1 MSHHDLRNTIARET
15 IAHKMELLRS
25 QKDAVEDMI
34 TRIGVKSKAFG
45 EESDIWSNLRIK
57 AEALRTVPL
66 AHCEKAKECAGKA
79 LAFLKWQDDFA
90 CHRSV
95 KAAEEWS
102 RRLDAQIASV
112 RHQAAHAIL
121 FSDAL
126 QQWIDTDGKDSA
138 QDDLLGGAKSHGDKN
153 EPLLKEAVPFAP
165 EPAAGF
171 DARSFLHRHGAKQ
184 SLLKVLDDSRAETRT
199 FGEDVLNRTVTPLEV
214 KVAMESLAADAKQ
227 HGQDMRRQLLDESR
241 KPLVLGEL
249 SEAFTSTWRTI
260 ERWEWPASGI
270 AQIPQVHLNGKERM
284 HLQLDIVQAVFLQV
298 VGAKWA
304 GYFMHV
310 LRKLHRSESWP
321 VVTELGSVAD
331 DDKSIEEM
339 TEHQIQLLRQVC
351 TSWTQNQTLND
362 FGTGGLLREREQ
374 SFRSSATEM
383 LTRSNSAGGF
393 AAAYEGSDDVVG
405 AKDKCAWRTG
415 VAAQSPAQTYA
426 QVYQTMQADMQL
438 LRIGAPGSKAA
449 FLHADLRDFGA
460 SIPHKVI
467 LDVLQFFGLPPQWLA
482 WYGTYLRIPMK
493 SSTPESGKDGNDSS
507 DLRKSQRGTPFGL
520 LASAVANELL
530 LVVLDIALACAA
542 NVISHRNH
550 DDVWVWATGTER
562 VPRAWAVMGEFAALT
577 GLAWNEEK
585 TGCTTVTF
593 PLRGH
598 NLETTSI
605 SNITHST
612 DLPKNP
618 LRWGV
623 LVLHEDGSWGVDK
636 DIVDSHAEAARRE
649 LANSRGAHSLL
660 GKVNIYNRYAAF
672 LVRNCGVPMAFPG
685 DTFVDAYRTVIHRF
699 DTAFTD
705 GKGVFAWLS
714 AELSSVFPQHAGGI
728 ELQEAMF
735 LWPLRLGGFELHPHE
750 MIMFLHHKN
759 LQDSEKEGENDF
771 NGQRTSLTAL
781 ESDCRAEYEE
791 LREVWESA
799 KTKKEFSALRSGHG
813 LPDLRAWAEECGN
826 KQPDFIP
833 FDQYLRY
840 SLLHSAKWADMH
852 RTILAA
858 QPCDPSK
865 LEKLMLE
872 MFTDALCERFGSLH
886 EHNALVAT
894 ALVPQY
900 AVLDV
905 QAATKQLYNAN

>member
-1 MSHHDLRNTIARET
+1 
-15 IAHKMELLRS
+15 MELLRS

-34 TRIGVKSKAFG
+34 TRIGDKSKALSEDG
-45 EESDIWSNLRIK
+45 DIWSNLRIK

-138 QDDLLGGAKSHGDKN
+138 EDDLLGGAKSHGGTN
-153 EPLLKEAVPFAP
+153 ETVLKEAVPFAP
-165 EPAAGF
+165 EPSGGF
-171 DARSFLHRHGAKQ
+171 NARDFLKRHGATQ
-184 SLLKVLDDSRAETRT
+184 ALLKVLDDSRVETRK
-199 FGEDVLNRTVTPLEV
+199 FGEDVLNKTVTTSEV
-214 KVAMESLAADAKQ
+214 KVAMESLAADVKQ
-227 HGQDMRRQLLDESR
+227 HGQDMCRQLLDESR

-304 GYFMHV
+304 GHFTQV
-310 LRKLHRSESWP
+310 LHKLHRSESWP
-321 VVTELGSVAD
+321 VVMELGGVAD
-331 DDKSIEEM
+331 DDKAVEEM
-339 TEHQIQLLRQVC
+339 MDHQSELLQRVC
-351 TSWTQNQTLND
+351 TSRAHIQTLND
-362 FGTGGLLREREQ
+362 FCAGGLLQEREQ

-393 AAAYEGSDDVVG
+393 AAAYEGSEDVVG
-405 AKDKCAWRTG
+405 AKDNCAWKTG
-415 VAAQSPAQTYA
+415 VSAQVPAQTYA
-426 QVYQTMQADMQL
+426 QVYQKMQADMQL

-460 SIPHKVI
+460 SVPHKVI

-482 WYGTYLRIPMK
+482 WYGTYLRIPMR
-493 SSTPESGKDGNDSS
+493 SSTEVH
-507 DLRKSQRGTPFGL
+507 KSQRGTPFGL
-520 LASAVANELL
+520 LATAVADELL

-542 NVISHRNH
+542 DVTALRNH
-550 DDVWVWATGTER
+550 DDVWVC
-562 VPRAWAVMGEFAALT
+562 
-577 GLAWNEEK
+577 N
-585 TGCTTVTF
+585 
-593 PLRGH
+593 
-598 NLETTSI
+598 
-605 SNITHST
+605 
-612 DLPKNP
+612 DLPENP

-623 LVLHEDGSWGVDK
+623 LLLQEDGHWGVDN
-636 DIVDSHAEAARRE
+636 DLVDSQAEAARRE
-649 LANSRGAHSLL
+649 LANSRGARSLL

-672 LVRNCGVPMAFPG
+672 FVRNCGVPMGFSG
-685 DTFVDAYRTVIHRF
+685 DTFVDAYRSVIHRF
-699 DTAFTD
+699 DTAFTG

-714 AELSSVFPQHAGGI
+714 AELSSAFPQHAGGI

-735 LWPLRLGGFELHPHE
+735 MWPLRLGGFELHPHE

-759 LQDSEKEGENDF
+759 LEDSEKEGEGEG
-771 NGQRTSLTAL
+771 NGERSSLMTL
-781 ESDCRAEYEE
+781 ESDCRTEYEE
-791 LREVWESA
+791 LREVWDSA
-799 KTKKEFSALRSGHG
+799 KTQKEFRSLVSGHG
-813 LPDLRAWAEECGN
+813 TTGLRAWAEECGN
-826 KQPDFIP
+826 KQPDFIR
-833 FDQYLRY
+833 FDQYLRH
-840 SLLHSAKWADMH
+840 SLLHSHKWAEMH

-858 QPCDPSK
+858 KPCDPSK

-872 MFTDALCERFGSLH
+872 MFTDALCESFGSLH
-886 EHNALVAT
+886 EHSALVAT

-905 QAATKQLYNAN
+905 QAATKQRFNAN

>member
-1 MSHHDLRNTIARET
+1 
-15 IAHKMELLRS
+15 MELLRS

-34 TRIGVKSKAFG
+34 TRIGDESKALG
-45 EESDIWSNLRIK
+45 GKSDIWSNLRIK

-79 LAFLKWQDDFA
+79 LAFLKWQDDFT
-90 CHRSV
+90 CHKSV

-138 QDDLLGGAKSHGDKN
+138 EDDLLGGAKSHGGTN
-153 EPLLKEAVPFAP
+153 ETVLKEAVPFAP
-165 EPAAGF
+165 EPSGGF
-171 DARSFLHRHGAKQ
+171 NARDFLRRHGATQ
-184 SLLKVLDDSRAETRT
+184 ALLKVLDDSRAETRK
-199 FGEDVLNRTVTPLEV
+199 FGEDVLNKTVTTSEV
-214 KVAMESLAADAKQ
+214 KVAMESLAADVKQ

-304 GYFMHV
+304 GHFTQV
-310 LRKLHRSESWP
+310 LHKLHRSESWP
-321 VVTELGSVAD
+321 VVMELGGVAD
-331 DDKSIEEM
+331 DDKAVEEM
-339 TEHQIQLLRQVC
+339 MDHQSELLQRVC
-351 TSWTQNQTLND
+351 TSRAHIQTLND
-362 FGTGGLLREREQ
+362 FCAGGLLQEREQ

-393 AAAYEGSDDVVG
+393 AAAYEGSDGVVG
-405 AKDKCAWRTG
+405 AKDSCAWKTG
-415 VAAQSPAQTYA
+415 VSAQLPAQTYA
-426 QVYQTMQADMQL
+426 QVYQKMQADMQL

-460 SIPHKVI
+460 SVPHKVI

-482 WYGTYLRIPMK
+482 WYGTYLRIPMR
-493 SSTPESGKDGNDSS
+493 SSTEVH
-507 DLRKSQRGTPFGL
+507 KSQRGTPFGL
-520 LASAVANELL
+520 LATAVADELL

-542 NVISHRNH
+542 DVTALRNH
-550 DDVWVWATGTER
+550 DDVWVWSVGTER
-562 VPRAWAVMGEFAALT
+562 VTRAWAVMGEFAALT
-577 GLAWNEEK
+577 GLSWNGEK
-585 TGCTTVTF
+585 TGCTTVSF
-593 PLRGH
+593 PLRGD
-598 NLETTSI
+598 NLETTSTK
-605 SNITHST
+605 NITNSN
-612 DLPKNP
+612 DLPENP

-623 LVLHEDGSWGVDK
+623 LLLQEDGHWGVDN
-636 DIVDSHAEAARRE
+636 DLVDLQAEAARLE
-649 LANSRGAHSLL
+649 LANSRGARSLL

-672 LVRNCGVPMAFPG
+672 FVRNCGVPMGFSG
-685 DTFVDAYRTVIHRF
+685 DTFVDAYRSVIHRF
-699 DTAFTD
+699 DTAFTG

-714 AELSSVFPQHAGGI
+714 AELSSAFPQHAGGI

-735 LWPLRLGGFELHPHE
+735 MWPLRLGGFELHPHE

-759 LQDSEKEGENDF
+759 LEDSEKEGEGEG
-771 NGQRTSLTAL
+771 NGERSSLMTL
-781 ESDCRAEYEE
+781 ESDCRTEYEE

-799 KTKKEFSALRSGHG
+799 KTQKEFRSLVSGHG
-813 LPDLRAWAEECGN
+813 TTGLRAWAEECGN
-826 KQPDFIP
+826 KQPDFIR
-833 FDQYLRY
+833 FDQYLRH
-840 SLLHSAKWADMH
+840 SLLHSHKWADMH

-858 QPCDPSK
+858 KPCDPSK

-872 MFTDALCERFGSLH
+872 MFTDALCESFGSLH
-886 EHNALVAT
+886 EHSALVAT

-905 QAATKQLYNAN
+905 QAATKQRFNAN

>member
-1 MSHHDLRNTIARET
+1 
-15 IAHKMELLRS
+15 MELLRS

-34 TRIGVKSKAFG
+34 TRIGDESKALG
-45 EESDIWSNLRIK
+45 EESDIWSKLRIK

-90 CHRSV
+90 CHKSV

-138 QDDLLGGAKSHGDKN
+138 EDDLLGGAKSLGGTN
-153 EPLLKEAVPFAP
+153 ETVLKEAVPFAP
-165 EPAAGF
+165 EPSGGF
-171 DARSFLHRHGAKQ
+171 NARDFLKRHGATQ
-184 SLLKVLDDSRAETRT
+184 ALLKVLDDSRVETRK
-199 FGEDVLNRTVTPLEV
+199 FGEDVLNKTVTTSEV
-214 KVAMESLAADAKQ
+214 KVAMESLAADVKQ
-227 HGQDMRRQLLDESR
+227 HGQDMCRQLLDESR

-304 GYFMHV
+304 GHFTQV
-310 LRKLHRSESWP
+310 LHKLHRSDSWP
-321 VVTELGSVAD
+321 VVMELGGVAD
-331 DDKSIEEM
+331 DDKAVEEM
-339 TEHQIQLLRQVC
+339 MDHQSELLQRVC
-351 TSWTQNQTLND
+351 TSRAHIQTLND
-362 FGTGGLLREREQ
+362 FCAGGLLQEREQ

-393 AAAYEGSDDVVG
+393 AAAYEGSEDVVG
-405 AKDKCAWRTG
+405 AKDNCAWKTG
-415 VAAQSPAQTYA
+415 VSAQVPAQTYA
-426 QVYQTMQADMQL
+426 QVYQKMQADMQL

-460 SIPHKVI
+460 SVPHKVI

-482 WYGTYLRIPMK
+482 WYGTYLRIPMR
-493 SSTPESGKDGNDSS
+493 SSTEVH
-507 DLRKSQRGTPFGL
+507 KSQRGTPFGL
-520 LASAVANELL
+520 LATAVADELL

-542 NVISHRNH
+542 DVTALRNH
-550 DDVWVWATGTER
+550 DDVWVC
-562 VPRAWAVMGEFAALT
+562 
-577 GLAWNEEK
+577 N
-585 TGCTTVTF
+585 
-593 PLRGH
+593 
-598 NLETTSI
+598 
-605 SNITHST
+605 
-612 DLPKNP
+612 DLPENP

-623 LVLHEDGSWGVDK
+623 LLLQEDGHWGVDN
-636 DIVDSHAEAARRE
+636 DLVDSQAEAARRE
-649 LANSRGAHSLL
+649 LANSRGARSLL

-672 LVRNCGVPMAFPG
+672 FVRNCGVPMGFSG
-685 DTFVDAYRTVIHRF
+685 DTFVDAYRSVIHRF
-699 DTAFTD
+699 DTAFTG

-714 AELSSVFPQHAGGI
+714 AELSSAFPQHAGGI

-735 LWPLRLGGFELHPHE
+735 MWPLRLGGFELHPHE

-759 LQDSEKEGENDF
+759 LEDSEKEGEGEG
-771 NGQRTSLTAL
+771 NGERSSLMTL
-781 ESDCRAEYEE
+781 ESDCRTEYEE

-799 KTKKEFSALRSGHG
+799 KTQKEFRSLVSGHG
-813 LPDLRAWAEECGN
+813 TTGLRAWAEECGN
-826 KQPDFIP
+826 KQPDFIR
-833 FDQYLRY
+833 FDQYLRH
-840 SLLHSAKWADMH
+840 SLLHSHKWADMH

-858 QPCDPSK
+858 KPCDPSK

-872 MFTDALCERFGSLH
+872 MFTDALCESFGSLH
-886 EHNALVAT
+886 EHSALVAT

-905 QAATKQLYNAN
+905 QAATKQRFNAN